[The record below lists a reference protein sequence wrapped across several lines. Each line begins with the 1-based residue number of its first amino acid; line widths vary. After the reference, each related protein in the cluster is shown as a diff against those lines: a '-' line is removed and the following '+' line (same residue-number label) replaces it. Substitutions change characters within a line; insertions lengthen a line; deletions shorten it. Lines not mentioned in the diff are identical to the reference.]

1 VIKTN
6 EEATTAIEDI
16 LIFEKKADAFE
27 ITQAMIEA
35 GEEAIL
41 CQVGGADL
49 GGFFS
54 ARDLAISVFRAMG
67 GFDLLARR
75 PPLAHNPREQ

>member
-1 VIKTN
+1 
-6 EEATTAIEDI
+6 
-16 LIFEKKADAFE
+16 
-27 ITQAMIEA
+27 MIEA